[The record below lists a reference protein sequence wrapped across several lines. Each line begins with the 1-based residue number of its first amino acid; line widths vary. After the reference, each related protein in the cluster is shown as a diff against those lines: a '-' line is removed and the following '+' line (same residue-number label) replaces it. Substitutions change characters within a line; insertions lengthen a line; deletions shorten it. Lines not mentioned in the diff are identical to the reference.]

1 MLNGR
6 YRVKPWEEL
15 TIADDYMFKL
25 VMRHPK
31 ICKRLIEKI
40 LKIKIRHIDYLDDEK
55 SLKFRYSGKGIRL
68 DVYVEGDDTIYDIEM
83 QVRDYGDDELA
94 HRTRYYQS
102 MIDVD
107 ALAVGADYKE
117 LKNSYIIFLC
127 PFSLFD
133 GLRHMYTFRNICLEE
148 RNLELND
155 GTTKVFL
162 CSEGELDDVSAD
174 VKAFLDYMKGLPSS
188 DDFVNEVD
196 NFIKEVK
203 IKDEERVS
211 YMTYEM
217 KMREAHEDGKEEG
230 RNEGIREGMLKAVAM
245 LKKLKLSK
253 EVAAKQIADTYS
265 LTHEE
270 ALSLVN
276 NNW

>member
-1 MLNGR
+1 MSNGR

-107 ALAVGADYKE
+107 ALAAGADYKE

-127 PFSLFD
+127 PFALFD
-133 GLRHMYTFRNICLEE
+133 GQRHMYTFRNICLEE
-148 RNLELND
+148 RKLELND

-265 LTHEE
+265 LTYEE
-270 ALSLVN
+270 AVAMVN
-276 NNW
+276 SNW

>member
-107 ALAVGADYKE
+107 ALAAGADYKE

-133 GLRHMYTFRNICLEE
+133 GLRHMYTFQNICLEE

-196 NFIKEVK
+196 SFIKEVK

-265 LTHEE
+265 LTYEE

-276 NNW
+276 RNW

>member
-1 MLNGR
+1 MSNGR

-107 ALAVGADYKE
+107 ALAAGADYKE

-133 GLRHMYTFRNICLEE
+133 GQRHMYTFRNICLEE
-148 RNLELND
+148 RKLELND

-265 LTHEE
+265 LTYEE
-270 ALSLVN
+270 AVAMVN
-276 NNW
+276 SNW

>member
-1 MLNGR
+1 MSNGR

-25 VMRHPK
+25 VMWHPK

-107 ALAVGADYKE
+107 ALAAGADYKE

-133 GLRHMYTFRNICLEE
+133 GQRHMYTFRNICLEE
-148 RNLELND
+148 RKLELND

-265 LTHEE
+265 LTYEE
-270 ALSLVN
+270 AVAMVN
-276 NNW
+276 SNW